1 MSEHSI
7 SGGKE
12 EVKASSEGK
21 PLRPT
26 VEQQAGY
33 RLFDEA
39 DSLRASTITDFKQ
52 AQCARQ
58 PSKGEVPVLKAGKAT
73 SGCDYQD
80 LNKVAEESGVL
91 NVPSLWQTG
100 SESTARI
107 VSHARKGKEEGI
119 VQGTGVAIGKVGDQC
134 VIATARH
141 VVESTAR
148 RQILNSAV
156 EMNDGKLYKY
166 DVKFK
171 DSVSDRAVIAVKTG
185 ADTDAL
191 CHPVKA
197 GQSVMDS
204 GHGAIVS
211 YPGNT
216 NSKHL
221 SMARVEGS
229 KDATPYV
236 EGIEGTGKEI
246 TAVAHTKKGSSGA
259 PMFDTSGK
267 LRALV
272 TRGPIDGRPDD
283 EVTVLA
289 PVTAQDQRRWMDEVR
304 KANK

>member
-21 PLRPT
+21 QLRPT
-26 VEQQAGY
+26 VEQQAGT

-39 DSLRASTITDFKQ
+39 DALRASAITDFKQ
-52 AQCARQ
+52 AQCTRQ
-58 PSKGEVPVLKAGKAT
+58 PAAGEVPVMKAGKAT

-80 LNKVAEESGVL
+80 LNKVAAETGVL
-91 NVPSLWQTG
+91 NVPNLWKTG

-107 VSHARKGKEEGI
+107 VSHARKGRQEGI

-134 VIATARH
+134 VVATARH
-141 VVESTAR
+141 VVESTSR

-156 EMNDGKLYKY
+156 EMNDGNLYKY

-185 ADTDAL
+185 DKTDAL

-197 GQSVMDS
+197 GESVMTS

-221 SMARVEGS
+221 SMATVEGS
-229 KDATPYV
+229 KDAAPYV
-236 EGIEGTGKEI
+236 EGTKGAGKEI

-259 PMFDTSGK
+259 PMFDTSGN

-283 EVTVLA
+283 DVTVLA
-289 PVTAQDQRRWMDEVR
+289 PVTAEDQRRWMDEVR
-304 KANK
+304 KAK